1 MKNKWIIFTVAVAF
15 LAINLLNTDFST
27 YQQLRPADSVP
38 VVAIALVI
46 FLFKIG
52 GLSALLIG
60 IKKLLEWLARK

>member
-27 YQQLRPADSVP
+27 YQQLRPADFVS